1 MTRILI
7 ETEIG
12 VAEVHLR
19 NCSAAERLV
28 LRKIVEEAH
37 TLLTEHNKSSN
48 EGERT

>member
-12 VAEVHLR
+12 TVEVHLR

-28 LRKIVEEAH
+28 LHNIIEEAR